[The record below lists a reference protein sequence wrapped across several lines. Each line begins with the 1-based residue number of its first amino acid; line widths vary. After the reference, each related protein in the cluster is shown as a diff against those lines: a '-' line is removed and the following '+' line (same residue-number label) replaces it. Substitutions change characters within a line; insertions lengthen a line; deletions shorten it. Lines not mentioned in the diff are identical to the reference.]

1 MADSALPATMSQDDP
16 WAWQAWAA
24 QREPEIYGWKDANGG
39 GLQDWAANTRF
50 QGYDPSAEQNMQGF
64 MQEGGSSY
72 APDPNY
78 LMGGAALAKKA
89 GYTSRYARGPGYS
102 VLQQILDPEGNVVHQ
117 STMNRTNSLHGK
129 DYAMFASVLAAGL
142 GGAAYGAGAGGA
154 GAGAAAT
161 AGAAGAAAGASATT
175 FGLTATQWAAL
186 QTAASSGLMTAGA
199 TNALQQ
205 LQANG
210 WDIDELDMDAN
221 AKAALRGAATGVATS
236 AIGGAVNSVNPA
248 GAVGLNG
255 AAANMANGALTN
267 AATTAVVNPGADSG
281 DYLRAGANGA
291 LQNMGS
297 PTGNRATDAAIRAGG
312 RTLINGGN
320 LSGAITSA
328 ATGALNNYV
337 SSPSGGSRSNL
348 IPGGSPTYD
357 VDLVTPGINDNPGA
371 PAMDEPVFDLEN
383 TLNYGMPD
391 PNVYFGGSPTF
402 NEGGGGA
409 LVFGDDITGP
419 QIGDFPEDPG
429 NGDAPADY
437 SNEGRNYPTPEST
450 QGPGGSPVNSTQGPG
465 QPSYLQNLWNAILGG
480 ASQGGASQ
488 GGNNN
493 LASNSQW
500 LASLMGL
507 FGAGMQQYSAE
518 KISKENREYQEKL
531 AAEKR
536 RRQMP
541 VNVPGA
547 LTAGV
552 VRGMGGTARL
562 PQTPDRSAAA

>member
-1 MADSALPATMSQDDP
+1 
-16 WAWQAWAA
+16 
-24 QREPEIYGWKDANGG
+24 
-39 GLQDWAANTRF
+39 
-50 QGYDPSAEQNMQGF
+50 
-64 MQEGGSSY
+64 
-72 APDPNY
+72 
-78 LMGGAALAKKA
+78 
-89 GYTSRYARGPGYS
+89 
-102 VLQQILDPEGNVVHQ
+102 
-117 STMNRTNSLHGK
+117 
-129 DYAMFASVLAAGL
+129 
-142 GGAAYGAGAGGA
+142 
-154 GAGAAAT
+154 
-161 AGAAGAAAGASATT
+161 
-175 FGLTATQWAAL
+175 
-186 QTAASSGLMTAGA
+186 MTAGA

-297 PTGNRATDAAIRAGG
+297 PTGNRATDAAIKAGG

-348 IPGGSPTYD
+348 VPGGSPTYD

-391 PNVYFGGSPTF
+391 PNVYFGWSPTF